1 MFLLFACFVLC
12 SYFVTLSLE
21 VISSSYIFLQNTDL
35 MLGVSFRIWTCLE
48 KTVHYKGE
56 ALWLFTISKS
66 HLHAIP
72 LILQNSKCSAG
83 EALQFLLFC
92 AKFIQM
98 GPEQSWGFLK
108 LMNCMVWSKL
118 NARTKTGLRHRCT
131 FQHQSCLNNMHR
143 TARGKA
149 EMEGGRPRS
158 FCVLLFIFFSP
169 GISPLHLKK
178 NCSLS

>member
-12 SYFVTLSLE
+12 SYLATLSLE
-21 VISSSYIFLQNTDL
+21 VISSSNAFLQNTDL
-35 MLGVSFRIWTCLE
+35 ILGVSFRIWIYLE
-48 KTVHYKGE
+48 KTMHYKGG
-56 ALWLFTISKS
+56 ALWLFTISKP

-72 LILQNSKCSAG
+72 LILLTQNAVLVKQNSFYFSVQNLYKCV
-83 EALQFLLFC
+83 
-92 AKFIQM
+92 
-98 GPEQSWGFLK
+98 QSRGFLR
-108 LMNCMVWSKL
+108 LMNCMVRSKL

-131 FQHQSCLNNMHR
+131 FQHQSCLNNMYR
-143 TARGKA
+143 AGRGKA

-158 FCVLLFIFFSP
+158 FCVLLFIFIFSP